1 MTLLLTGNDWHG
13 SPLRT
18 LSRGSNTLLSWSP
31 YGATAPRSGSALP
44 LPGFNGERQD
54 PYSGVSHLGNG
65 YRAYSPALRRFT
77 CPDSESPFGVGGINA
92 YAYCN
97 ADPVNQTDPSGH
109 GPVTWL
115 LRMAIR
121 AGVRIGLSE
130 ALADGMATTLATAG
144 KIETGLE
151 LASSAATGIASTSLA
166 GSNPQ
171 RAAKL
176 GWASMG
182 LGLAGGLDDAIAL
195 GARVRREISGL
206 SDKLSRTASFSAGQ
220 SVRLG
225 GNMKKIDMLFNGVY
239 TFEDTYKGGRRL
251 NIVSHG
257 AFLDGTSY
265 LYTKGRGGEQFI
277 HAEEIA
283 GVLSSRYSLDDYNS
297 LRVLACH
304 SAEGGENAFGAVL
317 HRLTGKEVKAFKGTL
332 DGNFEPGALT
342 DLLAEAERNDMYQNY
357 VTTFAQKY
365 GFRAYKKNPYTLFTT
380 DKEEI
385 RKWWSWQYKPV
396 HFPPR

>member
-1 MTLLLTGNDWHG
+1 MALQLTGNDWHG
-13 SPLRT
+13 SPLRI
-18 LSRGSNTLLSWSP
+18 LSHGDNNFVSWSP
-31 YGATAPRSGSALP
+31 YGGTAPRSGSSVS

-77 CPDSESPFGVGGINA
+77 CPDSESPFGVGGINS

-115 LRMAIR
+115 LRMVIR
-121 AGVRIGLSE
+121 AGVRMGLRE
-130 ALADGMATTLATAG
+130 TLADGMATALATAG

-151 LASSAATGIASTSLA
+151 QVTSAVTGIASASLA

-171 RAAKL
+171 LAAKL
-176 GWASMG
+176 GWAAMG
-182 LGLAGGLDDAIAL
+182 LGLAGGLDGTIEL
-195 GARVRREISGL
+195 EARVRRGMKGL
-206 SDKLSRTASFSAGQ
+206 SEIFSRTANFSAGQ
-220 SVRLG
+220 PVRLG
-225 GNMKKIDMLFNGVY
+225 GKMKNIDMLFKGVY

-257 AFLDGTSY
+257 AYIDGTSY
-265 LYTKGRGGEQFI
+265 IFTKGRGGRQFI

-283 GVLSSRYSLDDYNS
+283 AVLSSRYSLDEYNS

-304 SAEGGENAFGAVL
+304 SAEGGENSFGAIL
-317 HRLTGKEVKAFKGTL
+317 SRLTGKNVKAFNGTL
-332 DGNFEPGALT
+332 DGNFEPGAFT
-342 DLLAEAERNDMYQNY
+342 DLLADAENDGMYQNV
-357 VTTFAQKY
+357 VTNLQRKH
-365 GFRAYKKNPYTLFTT
+365 GFTAFKKNPYSPFTL
-380 DKEEI
+380 DKDEFA
-385 RKWWSWQYKPV
+385 KWWSWQYKPV
-396 HFPPR
+396 HFTPL

>member
-1 MTLLLTGNDWHG
+1 MTLQLTGNDWHG
-13 SPLRT
+13 SPLQT
-18 LSRGSNTLLSWSP
+18 LSQGGTRLLNWSP
-31 YGATAPRSGSALP
+31 YGATAPRVGSVVP

-54 PYSGVSHLGNG
+54 PCTGVSHLGNG

-121 AGVRIGLSE
+121 AGVRIGLKE
-130 ALADGMATTLATAG
+130 ALAEGMATTLATVG

-151 LASSAATGIASTSLA
+151 LASSAATGIASASLA

-171 RAAKL
+171 LAAKL
-176 GWASMG
+176 GWASIG
-182 LGLAGGLDDAIAL
+182 LGLAGGLDDAIEL
-195 GARVRREISGL
+195 GARVRRGMKGL
-206 SDKLSRTASFSAGQ
+206 SEKLSRTANFSASQ
-220 SVRLG
+220 PVRLG
-225 GNMKKIDMLFNGVY
+225 GNMKHIDMLFNGVY

-257 AFLDGTSY
+257 AFIDGTSY
-265 LYTKGRGGEQFI
+265 LFTEGRGGRQFI

-283 GVLSSRYSLDDYNS
+283 NVLSSRYSLDEYHS

-304 SAEGGENAFGAVL
+304 SAEGGENAFGAIL
-317 HRLTGKEVKAFKGTL
+317 QRITGKEVKAFDGTL
-332 DGNFEPGALT
+332 DGNFEPGSFT
-342 DLLAEAERNDMYQNY
+342 DLLADAERNGMYQNL
-357 VTTFAQKY
+357 VTTLETKH
-365 GFRAYKKNPYTLFTT
+365 GFKAYKKNPYTLFTT
-380 DKEEI
+380 DRQEVQ
-385 RKWWSWQYKPV
+385 KWWSWQYKPV